1 MYEFFMF
8 LVVLLGIAACIAVIV
23 WALRFLQ
30 FVRRGFVLRQQKA
43 YIRRLE
49 SYWQDSHDL
58 LTRMLVSSGPI
69 SQETWNKITDL
80 QMRNPKRGDQ

>member
-8 LVVLLGIAACIAVIV
+8 LVVLLGIATCIAAMV
-23 WALRFLQ
+23 WASRYVQ
-30 FVRRGFVLRQQKA
+30 FARRGFQLRQQKA

-49 SYWQDSHDL
+49 NYWQDSHDL